1 MQLHPLFYWRRK
13 SSAVRRRYE
22 QPGRHDFMI
31 FCSKKWNGKS
41 CRICAIIKT
50 ETLAGLQQHL
60 ACLAKM

>member
-31 FCSKKWNGKS
+31 FLPGADKKP
-41 CRICAIIKT
+41 
-50 ETLAGLQQHL
+50 
-60 ACLAKM
+60 